1 MSSARRTARP
11 SSSRAGLLGLAVVL
25 LVAVLAGCS
34 VSSGSTSSSDSHTVT
49 LVTHDSWAMPASLR
63 RQFEQSSGYHL
74 QVLKSGDAGELTN
87 KLVLTRDH
95 PLGDVVFGL
104 DNTFST
110 RAVDAGVL
118 SEYSSPKSASSAGR
132 FALAGAGGDQLTPI
146 DWGDVCVNVDDDWF
160 QAHHLA
166 PPRTLDDLT
175 RPEFKDLLVT
185 PAATTS
191 STGFAFLLATIATYG
206 EQGWRDY
213 WQQLMDNGARVVNG
227 WSEAYEVD
235 FTGGGG
241 DGDRPVVVSYN
252 SSPPFTIPKSAT
264 RPTTSALLDTCFRQV
279 EYAGVLHGASNP
291 TGARAFVDFMSQ
303 KAFQESLPENMYV
316 LPVDSDAR

>member
-1 MSSARRTARP
+1 MSTAHVRPRRPPFT
-11 SSSRAGLLGLAVVL
+11 RAGVLGALLALVL
-25 LVAVLAGCS
+25 GVLAACS
-34 VSSGSTSSSDSHTVT
+34 VSNGSTSSSDSHTVT

-146 DWGDVCVNVDDDWF
+146 DWGDVCVNVDDSWF
-160 QAHHLA
+160 AAHHLT

-175 RPEFKDLLVT
+175 RPEYKDLLVT

-191 STGFAFLLATIATYG
+191 STGFAFLLGTIGKYG
-206 EQGWRDY
+206 EQGWRGY
-213 WQQLMDNGARVVNG
+213 WQKLLANGAKVVDG

-241 DGDRPVVVSYN
+241 DG
-252 SSPPFTIPKSAT
+252 
-264 RPTTSALLDTCFRQV
+264 
-279 EYAGVLHGASNP
+279 
-291 TGARAFVDFMSQ
+291 
-303 KAFQESLPENMYV
+303 
-316 LPVDSDAR
+316 